1 MIPKRSWLGVF
12 FAVYIHLWRAHRKL
26 ANAQQELSYENLTE
40 PLLDGQLQALDFVDR
55 NGHPRRISA
64 VSTPPGWSGKS
75 VVLIHDLKM
84 RLETWSPVW
93 ELLREDGHQII
104 AADLPGHGGSNLTEG
119 SLELSSLAAD
129 IWHIMDHFGVSE
141 GVLVGHGVGG
151 FLALQYL
158 VEYRKDATRRLPFG
172 FVCVACTAGNL
183 QQVIGRENSL
193 FGRETLRHM
202 ATGFA
207 ALRLPELFAYFEFS
221 GEASV
226 SKRLGSKASYA
237 EVRVV
242 LEAKRRAHSDWAL
255 RNLSDMLWTLDLH
268 PAISA
273 LTLPSSV
280 LLCGSD
286 DRNPQPLALRD
297 AFVSSG
303 TLHHFKM
310 LEDASAY
317 SLPLAQAEE
326 VTQAVRSALA

>member
-55 NGHPRRISA
+55 
-64 VSTPPGWSGKS
+64 
-75 VVLIHDLKM
+75 
-84 RLETWSPVW
+84 
-93 ELLREDGHQII
+93 
-104 AADLPGHGGSNLTEG
+104 HGGSNLTEG

-202 ATGFA
+202 RTE
-207 ALRLPELFAYFEFS
+207 ELFAYFEFS

-310 LEDASAY
+310 TLASSY
-317 SLPLAQAEE
+317 KSLL
-326 VTQAVRSALA
+326 TILWLC